1 MVIGD
6 VRVNHRALTRFVT
19 AVVSATGMGTS
30 DAGTVAE
37 VLVWAN
43 ERGIDSHGVMRI
55 PSYLTEIKNG
65 KFNPTAQPLT
75 RRLLP
80 ATFMMDCH
88 RAAGRAFFRPGAP
101 PGGAVARRD
110 GRGVGGGGGVPQR
123 V

>member
-1 MVIGD
+1 MVMGD

-19 AVVSATGMGTS
+19 AVFSATGMGTS

-65 KFNPTAQPLT
+65 KFTPTPNPRP
-75 RRLLP
+75 RRFP
-80 ATFMMDCH
+80 PERFMMGCS
-88 RAAGRAFFRPGAP
+88 
-101 PGGAVARRD
+101 GGAGPFSRTHPAGLAIKWTHD
-110 GRGVGGGGGVPQR
+110 S
-123 V
+123 